1 MFRWFLLTLA
11 SVVCLAGQIR
21 WKCDAKDGKFIVTPC
36 ANCQKFYC
44 WDGKIFSEE
53 AGYTPPP
60 AYVLQYWEEVHRRS
74 QQIREDIERR
84 GKELREQ
91 VQKGAEES
99 KRLNQE
105 RMQAHQEYMDDLHR
119 RINERR
125 SAAGAP
131 HSSAIA
137 SSPRAIPKDV
147 VVVDSAPA
155 VTAPS
160 IPPVSRAKA
169 KEVQV
174 GMGRAA
180 VEGLLGKP
188 HSAMSIPEDDGFV
201 EILTYTLD
209 DQGSARVRMERGKVV
224 SVQLSN

>member
-1 MFRWFLLTLA
+1 MFRWFFLTLA
-11 SVVCLAGQIR
+11 SVVCLAAQIR
-21 WKCDAKDGKFIVTPC
+21 WKCDAKDGKFTMTPC

-53 AGYTPPP
+53 KGYTPPP
-60 AYVLQYWEEVHRRS
+60 AYVLQYWEEVRRRS

-91 VQKGAEES
+91 VQKGAEET

-105 RMQAHQEYMDDLHR
+105 RMQAHTEYMGDLHR
-119 RINERR
+119 R
-125 SAAGAP
+125 
-131 HSSAIA
+131 
-137 SSPRAIPKDV
+137 SPRTIPKDV

-169 KEVQV
+169 RAVQV

-188 HSAMSIPEDDGFV
+188 QSAISIPEDDGFV

-209 DQGSARVRMERGKVV
+209 DQGSARVRIEHGKVV